1 MYSGSSEA
9 GVSTSMT
16 LGDVARGDADC
27 GEGCFGVGRGGRG
40 CGDAEGD
47 CGRGGGSP
55 GSASS
60 STVTFRGRVDIAAP
74 FILRQ
79 SPLVVDEADLTT
91 MPGDFSESKSQN
103 PSRATEAPI
112 KSRLVSCPVKMSD
125 WRIKHSEN
133 RHSSAVRAISTS
145 FSHHSASPTLRS
157 FLLPS
162 LVLNR

>member
-27 GEGCFGVGRGGRG
+27 GEGCFGVGRSGG

-60 STVTFRGRVDIAAP
+60 STVTFRGRVDAAAP
-74 FILRQ
+74 FIVRQ
-79 SPLVVDEADLTT
+79 SPLVVDEADFDDDAFQAT
-91 MPGDFSESKSQN
+91 FRVKIAKSQQ
-103 PSRATEAPI
+103 SHVDSHR
-112 KSRLVSCPVKMSD
+112 
-125 WRIKHSEN
+125 
-133 RHSSAVRAISTS
+133 ST
-145 FSHHSASPTLRS
+145 AC
-157 FLLPS
+157 LLS
-162 LVLNR
+162 GQDV